1 MTHKNNAWIPR
12 ERLLELGFTKML
24 QSFDDFEASREGA
37 GSRELSQKLIRK
49 HLEAVGLNGEIAEH
63 HEMKGLSG
71 GQKVKVV
78 LAAALWNNPQILF
91 LDEPTNYLDRDSL
104 GGLATAIRDWG
115 GAVVIISHNQEFVS
129 ALCPEIWTVENGR
142 IQAKTKVGV
151 SADAFLDQQEGAS
164 TPGASTPGATP
175 AATPGAT
182 PAQSRTT
189 SRLAS
194 AAGTPNSSM
203 PGTPVESDAED
214 DMSKLK
220 GKKGKKKM
228 TRNEKVSLDTSKAKP
243 MSTDS

>member
-1 MTHKNNAWIPR
+1 MTARAGPVTSA
-12 ERLLELGFTKML
+12 TKVVED
-24 QSFDDFEASREGA
+24 SFLTHSGTASGRAIQPTSSG
-37 GSRELSQKLIRK
+37 
-49 HLEAVGLNGEIAEH
+49 
-63 HEMKGLSG
+63 MKGLSG

-129 ALCPEIWTVENGR
+129 ALCPEIWTVEAGK
-142 IQAKTKVGV
+142 IQSKTKVGV
-151 SADAFLDQQEGAS
+151 AADAFLDQQEGAS

-175 AATPGAT
+175 AA
-182 PAQSRTT
+182 SRTA
-189 SRLAS
+189 SRLQS
-194 AAGTPNSSM
+194 AAGTPNSSI

-228 TRNEKVSLDTSKAKP
+228 TRNEKVSQQFVSRYCDLLEAVSG
-243 MSTDS
+243 S

>member
-1 MTHKNNAWIPR
+1 M
-12 ERLLELGFTKML
+12 
-24 QSFDDFEASREGA
+24 
-37 GSRELSQKLIRK
+37 
-49 HLEAVGLNGEIAEH
+49 
-63 HEMKGLSG
+63 
-71 GQKVKVV
+71 
-78 LAAALWNNPQILF
+78 
-91 LDEPTNYLDRDSL
+91 
-104 GGLATAIRDWG
+104 
-115 GAVVIISHNQEFVS
+115 IISHNQEFVS